1 MATILFTALI
11 VSEMANNTI
20 DRITLI
26 YTDLLFLGAVIVH
39 IVTTIDTFKQ
49 ASEGAFSMDERSTS
63 FFSKKKGNV
72 ITGGGNICTNSSYFN
87 LFS

>member
-26 YTDLLFLGAVIVH
+26 YTGLLFLGAVIVH
-39 IVTTIDTFKQ
+39 IVTTIDTFKH

-63 FFSKKKGNV
+63 FFSKTKGNV
-72 ITGGGNICTNSSYFN
+72 ITGGQYMH
-87 LFS
+87 